1 MWAQLAL
8 SSSMATTTLV
18 SMCIRTVAQNMD
30 VLEERVCDLPASL
43 LKDLLPHLNM
53 FYLDRIEKVALLKR
67 VSTSLQVAWAAKW
80 RDLNRTWRCK
90 LKFMQPEENWK
101 QKCLESLF
109 HMVLF
114 RKTQVHNILSNLSE
128 YAVLTMSAEHVRVLS
143 LTVAG
148 QGGCRLASEELRP
161 ILSILEKR
169 VRCLRLFDAMA
180 LLKQGRK
187 DILFVLH
194 RLLDHGSVTE
204 VVLKRT
210 PDCFLFSWITSRCRR
225 PPRIDSQASA
235 APDTWDTCRNEDL
248 WTEEGPSAPKCPRLD
263 LCMDEKSCCKFSPSC
278 SVSGQCHV
286 GKIHSLD
293 LEVRSLATVSRLL
306 PSWLCLHSLH
316 LYGTQP
322 LWKDDVADFVVSL
335 KKLFLNPCCSLREL
349 SMGNVC
355 SRNLLAGLLAACPML
370 PSLSLDINLPQD
382 NRTTPGQNLQFK
394 QDTELSLEK
403 LSLKSTEIQTVE
415 NFPSVL
421 QRAPKLSNL
430 HVTGIRHAHLLLHTL
445 PESNPLLKVLILEDI
460 NLADCHQEIINLM
473 ENSILEELS
482 LKDCR
487 LLEKCREKKDFLVPF
502 VVAVR
507 GLCSLHSL
515 SLCQNRLATSVIEI
529 ADLFF
534 GDCPSKITKLD
545 LSSNFILPADL
556 LEFAQRIEKYHPA
569 QRLTLDLRFNPLDR
583 DPKAKG
589 QAMKKLLP
597 FCNILTDDWDSRS
610 TMADHVSVM

>member
-1 MWAQLAL
+1 MWPQLAL

-18 SMCIRTVAQNMD
+18 SMCIRTVARNMD
-30 VLEERVCDLPASL
+30 VLEKRVCDLPASL

-67 VSTSLQVAWAAKW
+67 VSASLQVAWAAKW

-109 HMVLF
+109 HMVLL
-114 RKTQVHNILSNLSE
+114 RNSEVHNILTNLSE
-128 YAVLTMSAEHVRVLS
+128 YAVLSMSAEHVRVLS

-148 QGGCRLASEELRP
+148 RGGCRLASEELRP
-161 ILSILEKR
+161 ILSILEER

-187 DILFVLH
+187 DVLFVLH
-194 RLLDHGSVTE
+194 RLVDHGSVTE
-204 VVLKRT
+204 VVLKRA
-210 PDCFLFSWITSRCRR
+210 PDYFLLSWITSRCTR
-225 PPRIDSQASA
+225 PPQTVPQASA
-235 APDTWDTCRNEDL
+235 APDTWDNLRNEDL
-248 WTEEGPSAPKCPRLD
+248 WAEEGPSAPKCLRLD
-263 LCMDEKSCCKFSPSC
+263 LCMDERLCCKFSPSC
-278 SVSGQCHV
+278 SVNGRCRVGQ
-286 GKIHSLD
+286 IHSLD

-316 LYGTQP
+316 LYGTQ
-322 LWKDDVADFVVSL
+322 
-335 KKLFLNPCCSLREL
+335 
-349 SMGNVC
+349 
-355 SRNLLAGLLAACPML
+355 
-370 PSLSLDINLPQD
+370 
-382 NRTTPGQNLQFK
+382 
-394 QDTELSLEK
+394 LSLEK

-421 QRAPKLSNL
+421 QHAPKLSNL
-430 HVTGIRHAHLLLHTL
+430 HVAGIRHAHLLLHTL
-445 PESNPLLKVLILEDI
+445 PESSPLLKVLILEDI
-460 NLADCHQEIINLM
+460 NLADCHQEIINLL

-487 LLEKCREKKDFLVPF
+487 LLEKCRETKDFLVPF

-507 GLCSLHSL
+507 GLCSLRSL
-515 SLCQNRLATSVIEI
+515 SLCQNRLATSAIEI
-529 ADLFF
+529 ADLFL

-556 LEFAQRIEKYHPA
+556 FEFAQRIETYCPA

-583 DPKAKG
+583 DPKVKG